1 MAIND
6 RADLGAA
13 LLIERLVREAY
24 SERGPGSITPLQ
36 WAILRAL
43 GRSGDFSA
51 TQGWITRFVNVTAA
65 PVSRS
70 IRALERHGAVITQRD
85 PEDGRQVIV
94 TLTTSGHELLA
105 KDPILTISRRIS
117 DLEGNQKVALR
128 HALQHLFLAQ
138 VATD

>member
-1 MAIND
+1 MAINH

-43 GRSGDFSA
+43 GRSDDYSA
-51 TQGWITRFVNVTAA
+51 TQGWIARFVNVTAA

-94 TLTTSGHELLA
+94 TLTSSGHELLA

-128 HALQHLFLAQ
+128 HALQHLFLAP
-138 VATD
+138 VVTD